1 MSFDEVGD
9 LDDEYGDDGVHD
21 DDDDDDDDD
30 YNDDVLFLDHG
41 LPRRQKMK

>member
-21 DDDDDDDDD
+21 DDDD